1 MRPLSCLVIL
11 ASLISACTA
20 PRAPGAQPAPITAPA
35 ADVTPH
41 TEPRYVVGLLPLRP
55 TPPESMADAK
65 AHEERILAA
74 LKSLTANVPMDVVRP
89 VMKTPASIDEARV
102 RTAEAK
108 VNTLV
113 WGEVSREGNRLTVKL
128 SSYESTVAAPSSFW
142 PMEYALGDAK
152 AGEQLDLDALRI
164 GQAILQESLLPMM
177 MRDQPSNVR
186 AVLEALVSKH
196 PRDWVEMNRD
206 IIERRWGMLGRLT
219 RDGALTEKG
228 YRGALADVAAWRA
241 GHEATPST
249 NVKEA
254 FYSVG
259 LARGFL
265 LQGRP
270 RAAVELL
277 EPIVKRMPEDVE
289 SRLVLARAQLAMGDT
304 QQPVL
309 VLLPLVKEGKNP
321 AAARMY
327 VAADVSQYGG
337 AERVNTA
344 LERLVEKNP
353 DDTMAWLLRYLT
365 APGAARVAE
374 LKAFTAAHASAD
386 WPLPVARY
394 LTGALDEQA
403 LWAATKDEDSHTERI
418 RRIQV
423 HYYLGEAA
431 LAGRLPGHEG
441 HPDQRAAQRHFEA
454 AIATHAF
461 HHPTYDLADFQL
473 EQLQRGPVATTGR

>member
-1 MRPLSCLVIL
+1 MRPLPCLVLI
-11 ASLISACTA
+11 ASLACACTA
-20 PRAPGAQPAPITAPA
+20 PQTPAPEPDTAPA
-35 ADVTPH
+35 

-55 TPPESMADAK
+55 VTPEAATEAK
-65 AHEERILAA
+65 AQEARLLA
-74 LKSLTANVPMDVVRP
+74 SLQELLRNVPMDVVHP
-89 VMKTPASIDEARV
+89 TVAAPASVDEARV

-108 VNTLV
+108 VNALV
-113 WGEVSREGNRLTVKL
+113 WGEVSQENGKLTVKL
-128 SSYESTVAAPSSFW
+128 SSFESTVGAPSSFW
-142 PMEYALGDAK
+142 PMEYTLGDAK
-152 AGEQLDLDALRI
+152 TGELLELDALRLA
-164 GQAILQESLLPMM
+164 QALLQESLLPMM
-177 MRDQPSNVR
+177 MRNQPVNVR
-186 AVLEALVSKH
+186 ATLEALVSKR
-196 PRDWVEMNRD
+196 PKDWVEWNKD

-241 GHEATPST
+241 NHDATPST
-249 NVKEA
+249 NAKEA

-265 LQGRP
+265 LHGKPQ
-270 RAAVELL
+270 AAVELL
-277 EPIVKRMPEDVE
+277 TPIVKRMPEDVE
-289 SRLVLARAQLAMGDT
+289 SRLVLARAYLAMGDT
-304 QQPVL
+304 VQPM
-309 VLLPLVKEGKNP
+309 VLLQSLVDEGRNP

-327 VAADVSQYGG
+327 VAAVAATYSG
-337 AERVNTA
+337 AELASRVMD
-344 LERLVEKNP
+344 RLVEKNP

-365 APGAARVAE
+365 VPGAARVAE
-374 LKAFTAAHASAD
+374 LKAFTASHASAD

-394 LTGALDEQA
+394 LTGELDEQS

-431 LAGRLPGHEG
+431 RAGRQPGHEG
-441 HPDQRAAQRHFEA
+441 SPSARDAKRHFEA

-473 EQLQRGPVATTGR
+473 EQLRRGLVADRH

>member
-1 MRPLSCLVIL
+1 MRIPSCLVL
-11 ASLISACTA
+11 VASLAFACTA
-20 PRAPGAQPAPITAPA
+20 PQTPAPARDTAVP
-35 ADVTPH
+35 

-55 TPPESMADAK
+55 TSPEAATE
-65 AHEERILAA
+65 AQAQEARLTAA
-74 LKSLTANVPMDVVRP
+74 LQGLIVNVPIDVVRP
-89 VMKTPASIDEARV
+89 QVAAPASVDEARA

-113 WGEVSREGNRLTVKL
+113 WGDVSQENGKLTVKL
-128 SSYESTVAAPSSFW
+128 SSFESTVGAPSGFW
-142 PMEYALGDAK
+142 PMEYTLGDAK
-152 AGEQLDLDALRI
+152 AGELLELDALRLA
-164 GQAILQESLLPMM
+164 QALLQEALLPMM
-177 MRDQPSNVR
+177 MRDQPKNVR
-186 AVLEALVSKH
+186 ATLEALVSKH
-196 PRDWVEMNRD
+196 PQDWVDWNRD

-241 GHEATPST
+241 NHEATPST
-249 NVKEA
+249 NAKEA

-265 LQGRP
+265 LQGKP
-270 RAAVELL
+270 QAAVEVLN
-277 EPIVKRMPEDVE
+277 PIVQRMPEDVE
-289 SRLVLARAQLAMGDT
+289 ARLVLARAYLAAGDT
-304 QQPVL
+304 VQPPVL
-309 VLLPLVKEGKNP
+309 LQPLVNEGKNP

-327 VAADVSQYGG
+327 VAAVVKTYSGPEMVKPVLD
-337 AERVNTA
+337 
-344 LERLVEKNP
+344 RLVEKSP

-374 LKAFTAAHASAD
+374 LKAFTAAHATAD

-394 LTGALDEQA
+394 LTGELDEQA
-403 LWAATKDEDSHTERI
+403 LWAATKDEDSHMERI

-441 HPDQRAAQRHFEA
+441 APSARDAQRHFEA

-461 HHPTYDLADFQL
+461 HHPTYDLADALL
-473 EQLQRGPVATTGR
+473 EYLRRDRVAAAR

>member
-1 MRPLSCLVIL
+1 MRLRSCLVLL
-11 ASLISACTA
+11 ASLASACTA
-20 PRAPGAQPAPITAPA
+20 HQAPATAPA
-35 ADVTPH
+35 ADTTPH
-41 TEPRYVVGLLPLRP
+41 PEPRYVVGLLPMRLTTPEASPDAQERDQRLR
-55 TPPESMADAK
+55 
-65 AHEERILAA
+65 AA
-74 LKSLTANVPMDVVRP
+74 LQGLIANTPMDLVQLTLRA
-89 VMKTPASIDEARV
+89 PANLEEARA
-102 RTAEAK
+102 RAAEAK
-108 VNTLV
+108 VNTLA
-113 WGEVSREGNRLTVKL
+113 WGEVSRDGSKLTVKMN
-128 SSYESTVAAPSSFW
+128 SYESTVDAPSSFW
-142 PMEYALGDAK
+142 AMEYDFSDGK
-152 AGEQLDLDALRI
+152 AREQLDLDALRI
-164 GQAILQESLLPMM
+164 GQAIMQESLLPMM
-177 MRDQPSNVR
+177 MRNQPSNVR
-186 AVLEALVSKH
+186 AMLEALVSKH
-196 PRDWVEMNRD
+196 PQDWVGMNWD

-241 GHEATPST
+241 DHAATPST

-265 LQGRP
+265 LQGKP
-270 RAAVELL
+270 QAAVDTL
-277 EPIVKRMPEDVE
+277 EPIVKSLPEDME
-289 SRLVLARAQLAMGDT
+289 SRLVLARAQLATGDT
-304 QQPVL
+304 QQPSV
-309 VLLPLVKEGKNP
+309 VLLPLVNEGKNP

-327 VAADVSQYGG
+327 VAAVVSSYNGTEL
-337 AERVNTA
+337 ANTV
-344 LERLVEKNP
+344 LDRLVEKSP

-365 APGAARVAE
+365 APGAARLEE

-386 WPLPVARY
+386 WPLPVARH

-403 LWAATKDEDSHTERI
+403 LWAATKDADSHMERI

-441 HPDQRAAQRHFEA
+441 HPDKRAAQRHFEA

-473 EQLQRGPVATTGR
+473 EQLRRGLVATGR